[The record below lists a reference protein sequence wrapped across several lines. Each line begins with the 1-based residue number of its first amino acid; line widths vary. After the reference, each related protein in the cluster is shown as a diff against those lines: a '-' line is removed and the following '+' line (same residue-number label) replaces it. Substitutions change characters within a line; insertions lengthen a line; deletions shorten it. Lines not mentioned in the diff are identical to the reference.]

1 MSAALWRTRRLV
13 EKDGM
18 ALYPSGSVAARA
30 AFSRA
35 KSSPA

>member
-1 MSAALWRTRRLV
+1 MSVALWRTLRLV
-13 EKDGM
+13 ENDGIGHRW
-18 ALYPSGSVAARA
+18 ACAARA